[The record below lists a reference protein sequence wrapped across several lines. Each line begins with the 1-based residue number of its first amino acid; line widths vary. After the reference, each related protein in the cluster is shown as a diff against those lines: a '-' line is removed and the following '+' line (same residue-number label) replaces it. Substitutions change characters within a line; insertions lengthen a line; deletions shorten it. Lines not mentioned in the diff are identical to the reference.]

1 MAYDRNDRDRRE
13 ERGRFDEQR
22 RGARDSGGER
32 GFFERAGDEI
42 SSWFGDDDAERRRE
56 MDERSGGTRDYGR
69 DDGRFGSRDFRGSE
83 RRTERDE
90 RPYRPYT
97 GRMPQ
102 RSERGSD
109 LGRRGPDMSREQDSN
124 YRPMTGD
131 YGRASERFE
140 REPSRGATAAHDR
153 HYSEWRQR
161 QIDEID
167 RDYDDYRR
175 EHQSKFESDFS
186 SWRSTRQSKRQMLGT
201 IKEHMQV
208 FGSDEQPLGTVDNV
222 RGDRVIL
229 TKADSPDGQHHS
241 INCAMI
247 DRVEGDRVI
256 LDKKA
261 DEAKAMFGS
270 EERDRA
276 LYERDNDREPG
287 AHILN
292 RSFSGTYYARTAPRE
307 RGTPGP
313 AVIPT
318 RPGLFYA
325 RETPYR
331 RGPRPE
337 ETRHGPSLAFDAP
350 PRRNARH

>member
-1 MAYDRNDRDRRE
+1 MAYERNDRDHRSD
-13 ERGRFDEQR
+13 RGRFEQSQ
-22 RGARDSGGER
+22 RGPGDDR
-32 GFFERAGDEI
+32 GFLERAGDEI
-42 SSWFGDDDAERRRE
+42 SSWFGDDEAERRRE
-56 MDERSGGTRDYGR
+56 MDERSGRGR
-69 DDGRFGSRDFRGSE
+69 DMG
-83 RRTERDE
+83 RDE
-90 RPYRPYT
+90 GRRPYGSQDYRGADRRPDRNERPNRPYT
-97 GRMPQ
+97 GRLPE
-102 RSERGSD
+102 RSDQGGD
-109 LGRRGPDMSREQDSN
+109 FGRRGPDMSREQGDN

-131 YGRASERFE
+131 YGRAPERFE
-140 REPSRGATAAHDR
+140 RETPRGTATSGVTAAHDR

-186 SWRSTRQSKRQMLGT
+186 NWRSTRQSKRQMLGS

-208 FGSDEQPLGTVDNV
+208 FGSDEQPLGTVDKV

-229 TKADSPDGQHHS
+229 TKSDSPDGQHHS

-276 LYERDNDREPG
+276 LYERDDQREPG

-292 RSFSGTYYARTAPRE
+292 RSFSGTY
-307 RGTPGP
+307 
-313 AVIPT
+313 
-318 RPGLFYA
+318 
-325 RETPYR
+325 
-331 RGPRPE
+331 
-337 ETRHGPSLAFDAP
+337 
-350 PRRNARH
+350 